1 MTTRFSSEQYLDD
14 VRAGLARSVEYFD
27 SKNRAERERW
37 VCREFVHNL
46 NIRARKG
53 SFKSPPDDPPDVLYR
68 GCQFEVKEILDD
80 ERRRHD
86 EYKDMLEKAWEATD
100 PSELLKSYSP
110 KFITPIQLGSKV
122 LAKVDA
128 LSRKYEPRLKQSL
141 DLVFYVNLLETSLE
155 EGPMP
160 AQSDFV
166 RAGWRSVS
174 ALMGWGS
181 LVFHA
186 RRAAPRLLRAAAG
199 TVSVRKFRQ

>member
-1 MTTRFSSEQYLDD
+1 LDD
-14 VRAGLARSVEYFD
+14 VRAGLAQSVEYFE
-27 SKNRAERERW
+27 SKNRAEREQW

-46 NIRARKG
+46 NVRARKG

-68 GCQFEVKEILDD
+68 GCQFEVKEILDA

-86 EYKDMLEKAWEATD
+86 EYKDMLAKALEATD
-100 PSELLKSYSP
+100 PSALLKMYSP

-122 LAKVDA
+122 VAQVAA
-128 LSRKYEPRLKQSL
+128 LSRKYEPRLRQSL

-160 AQSDFV
+160 AQSDFD

-186 RRAAPRLLRAAAG
+186 RRAAPRLLRKAAG
-199 TVSVRKFRQ
+199 TVSLRKFRQ